1 MLYKDQILGKYQ
13 IVNCLGTGG
22 FGSVYLANDILLNR
36 KVAIKIPHHQIDQ
49 QELLSEPRI
58 MAVLKHPNIVEIITV
73 EKSEDIFFIVMEYID
88 GKSLDQIIRQKHI
101 LTPTRSLEIA
111 IDVCLAI
118 EFSHTNQIV
127 HQDLRAA
134 NILITK
140 EGLAKITDFGTSKAL
155 KSQHGEHI
163 NKQLS
168 CSEKNHK
175 QLVFQNDLRSI
186 GIVLYQMLTGALPFD
201 NINYINTINSAKNI
215 HIIPP
220 HLRQL
225 SVQKVLSDVV
235 MRIISI
241 NLNDSCLSIEEL
253 LKVLRE
259 VKNNITKGENNLIE
273 ANVGKNLAHIKHNT
287 VDTQLNI
294 CRFCYRPLPRLA
306 INCPIC
312 GEISR

>member
-1 MLYKDQILGKYQ
+1 MLYKDQNLGKYQ

-101 LTPTRSLEIA
+101 LTPVRSLEIA

-140 EGLAKITDFGTSKAL
+140 EGLAKITDFGTSKSL
-155 KSQHGEHI
+155 KSQHSEHI
-163 NKQLS
+163 N
-168 CSEKNHK
+168 K

-186 GIVLYQMLTGALPFD
+186 GIVLYQMLTGTLPFD
-201 NINYINTINSAKNI
+201 NINYINTINSTKTIN
-215 HIIPP
+215 IIPP
-220 HLRQL
+220 HLRQPSIPKL
-225 SVQKVLSDVV
+225 LSDIV
-235 MRIISI
+235 MKIISI
-241 NLNDSCLSIEEL
+241 NLNDSCLSIDEL
-253 LKVLRE
+253 LKALRE
-259 VKNNITKGENNLIE
+259 VKNNIAKGENNLVE
-273 ANVGKNLAHIKHNT
+273 ASVGKTLANIKHNNA
-287 VDTQLNI
+287 DTQLNI

-306 INCPIC
+306 VNCPIC

>member
-22 FGSVYLANDILLNR
+22 FGSVYLANDILLRR

-73 EKSEDIFFIVMEYID
+73 EKIEDVFFIVMEYID
-88 GKSLDQIIRQKHI
+88 GKSLDQIIRQKHV
-101 LTPTRSLEIA
+101 LTPIRSLEIA

-118 EFSHTNQIV
+118 EFAHTNQIV

-140 EGLAKITDFGTSKAL
+140 EGLAKITDFGTSKSL
-155 KSQHGEHI
+155 KLQHGEHI
-163 NKQLS
+163 NKQLF
-168 CSEKNHK
+168 SEKNHK
-175 QLVFQNDLRSI
+175 QSVFQNDLRSI
-186 GIVLYQMLTGALPFD
+186 GIVLYQMLTGMLPFD
-201 NINYINTINSAKNI
+201 NINYINAINSTKNI
-215 HIIPP
+215 SIIPP
-220 HLRQL
+220 HLRQP
-225 SVQKVLSDVV
+225 SVSKLLSDVV
-235 MRIISI
+235 MKIIAI
-241 NLNDSCLSIEEL
+241 NLNDPCLSIEEL
-253 LKVLRE
+253 LEVLRE
-259 VKNNITKGENNLIE
+259 VKNNIAKGENNLVE
-273 ANVGKNLAHIKHNT
+273 VNVGKALANIKHNN

-306 INCPIC
+306 VNCPIC